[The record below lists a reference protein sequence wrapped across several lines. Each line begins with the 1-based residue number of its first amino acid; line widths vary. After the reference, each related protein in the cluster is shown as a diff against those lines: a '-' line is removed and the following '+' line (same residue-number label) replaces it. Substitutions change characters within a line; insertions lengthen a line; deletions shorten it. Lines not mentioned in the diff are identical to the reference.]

1 MFPTLYELAAG
12 DQGHSSQGY
21 KPWHPAFINS
31 SVEGRKRICNKKMNL
46 CNYNVLGSS
55 LNH

>member
-21 KPWHPAFINS
+21 KPRHPAFIES
-31 SVEGRKRICNKKMNL
+31 SVEGQTNL
-46 CNYNVLGSS
+46 
-55 LNH
+55 